1 MRIVVLD
8 GYTLNPGDLSWSEL
22 QALGPCEIYERTPM
36 AETLQRAQDAEIVL
50 TNKTVLNEEII
61 AQLPTLKYIGVL
73 ATGYNVVDVEA
84 ASRRGIAVANVP
96 EYSTASVTQMVFAHL
111 LNFCNHV
118 ADHSASV
125 RAGAWSRSKDF
136 CFWETP
142 LVELHGKTM
151 GIIGLGRI
159 GFAVA
164 TAAKAFGMEVIAY
177 NPSTPRRVPEG
188 VTLTDLQSVFQ
199 KSDVVSLHCPLTKTN
214 ARFVNAGLLAQM
226 KASAFLI
233 NTSRG
238 PLIDEDALAKALNE
252 GQLAG
257 AGLDVLTKEP
267 PDPSC
272 PLLNAKNCYIT
283 PHIAW
288 ATREARARLMRTA
301 VDNLKAFL
309 KGDTINV
316 VNTAAISK

>member
-1 MRIVVLD
+1 
-8 GYTLNPGDLSWSEL
+8 
-22 QALGPCEIYERTPM
+22 
-36 AETLQRAQDAEIVL
+36 
-50 TNKTVLNEEII
+50 
-61 AQLPTLKYIGVL
+61 
-73 ATGYNVVDVEA
+73 VDVEA
-84 ASRRGIAVANVP
+84 ASRRGIAVTNVP

-142 LVELHGKTM
+142 LIELHGKTM
-151 GIIGLGRI
+151 GIVGLGRI

-238 PLIDEDALAKALNE
+238 PLIDEEAFAKALNE

-288 ATREARARLMRTA
+288 ATRDARARLMKTA

-309 KGDTINV
+309 KGDTMNV
-316 VNTAAISK
+316 VNAAAISK

>member
-8 GYTLNPGDLSWSEL
+8 GYTLNPGDLSWAEL
-22 QALGPCEIYERTPM
+22 QALGPCEIYERTPIS
-36 AETLQRAQDAEIVL
+36 ETLQRAQDVEILL

-84 ASRRGIAVANVP
+84 ASRRGITVANVP
-96 EYSTASVTQMVFAHL
+96 EYGTASVSQMVFAHL
-111 LNFCNHV
+111 FHFSNRV
-118 ADHSASV
+118 GDHSASV

-151 GIIGLGRI
+151 GIVGLGRI

-164 TAAKAFGMEVIAY
+164 TAAKAFGMEVIAF

-214 ARFVNAGLLAQM
+214 ARFVNADLLAQM

-238 PLIDEDALAKALNE
+238 PLIDEEALAKALNE

-272 PLLNAKNCYIT
+272 PLLTAKNCYIT

-288 ATREARARLMRTA
+288 ATRDARARLMKTA

-316 VNTAAISK
+316 VNATAISK